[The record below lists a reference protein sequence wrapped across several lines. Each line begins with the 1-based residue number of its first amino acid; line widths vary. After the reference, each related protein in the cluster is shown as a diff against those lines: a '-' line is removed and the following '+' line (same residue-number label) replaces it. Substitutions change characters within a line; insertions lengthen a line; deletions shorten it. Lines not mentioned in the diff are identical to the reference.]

1 MKIYNIN
8 QKSEYPDNYDFL
20 PEKTKK
26 DILTYMNDQQTLA
39 NTYYEKHIIY
49 AEEMKEEYLNLYNHQ
64 LDLMCGSKNIMSL
77 LGVKLE
83 YNWKKDGKWILATKD
98 DWQAREDEKEQE
110 ICEYKEKLKKLKQ
123 YSQWPTPRNGRKFD
137 NGTWKIN

>member
-49 AEEMKEEYLNLYNHQ
+49 EDGMKEEYLNLYNHQ
-64 LDLMCGSKNIMSL
+64 LDLMCGSKNIISL

-110 ICEYKEKLKKLKQ
+110 ICEYKEKLKKLKEG
-123 YSQWPTPRNGRKFD
+123 YKSWPTPKGGRNLNAGCM
-137 NGTWKIN
+137 

>member
-20 PEKTKK
+20 SKKTKK

-49 AEEMKEEYLNLYNHQ
+49 AEEMKEEYLNLYDHQ
-64 LDLMCGSKNIMSL
+64 LDLMCGAKNILSL
-77 LGVKLE
+77 LGIKIE
-83 YNWKKDGKWILATKD
+83 FGWRHDGKWILATKD
-98 DWQAREDEKEQE
+98 DWQRREDEKEQE
-110 ICEYKEKLKKLKQ
+110 ICEYKEKLKKLKEG
-123 YSQWPTPRNGRKFD
+123 YKSWPTPKGGRNLNAGRM
-137 NGTWKIN
+137 

>member
-20 PEKTKK
+20 PVKTKK

-49 AEEMKEEYLNLYNHQ
+49 EDGMKEEYLNLYNHQ
-64 LDLMCGSKNIMSL
+64 LDLMCGAKNILSL
-77 LGVKLE
+77 LGIKIE
-83 YNWKKDGKWILATKD
+83 FGWKTPGVWDFATKD
-98 DWQAREDEKEQE
+98 DWENRENQKKQDCCNYKK
-110 ICEYKEKLKKLKQ
+110 IKNEYEN
-123 YSQWPTPRNGRKFD
+123 WPKPKGNRVLNYAK
-137 NGTWKIN
+137 